1 LVIGNL
7 WLYLPKLNQITMEIF
22 IILLA
27 LIIIGIVLFVNNEP
41 FGVLLCGFSSVYLLT
56 HLFLWG
62 LASYQYNI
70 FVVKRKAF
78 VETLKT
84 ARENKRNYELAA
96 ISREVSEWNQDLA
109 QAKYQ
114 NSIFILKDYID
125 DRVEKLHP
133 IR

>member
-1 LVIGNL
+1 
-7 WLYLPKLNQITMEIF
+7 MEIF
-22 IILLA
+22 IILLI

-62 LASYQYNI
+62 LASYEYNVY
-70 FVVKRKAF
+70 VVKRKAF
-78 VETLKT
+78 VETLET
-84 ARENKRNYELAA
+84 ARGNKSNYELAA

-109 QAKYQ
+109 KAKYQ
-114 NSIFILKDYID
+114 NSIFFLKDYID
-125 DRVEKLHP
+125 DRVEMLQP